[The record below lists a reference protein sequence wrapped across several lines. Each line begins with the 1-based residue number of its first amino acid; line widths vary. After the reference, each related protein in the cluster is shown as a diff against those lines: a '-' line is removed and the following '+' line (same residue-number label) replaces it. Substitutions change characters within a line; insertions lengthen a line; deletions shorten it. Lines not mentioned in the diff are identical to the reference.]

1 MLRSMI
7 CSRSVTVVWPFFS
20 DGMITTL
27 GSTEGTCTVAK
38 SISSFPFLV
47 SFLERS
53 APIFNVLLR
62 IRGNGL
68 EESIA
73 IGVRT
78 GYTLSSKYWS
88 TNSFCFSENASCS
101 KITWSPAFSSA
112 GTRDRF
118 NVLYCTWTRSCVCR
132 LMAFSCSLAVIPAIS
147 VFLYPAWTWSFREAT
162 RTI

>member
-1 MLRSMI
+1 MI
-7 CSRSVTVVWPFFS
+7 SSRRITVLSPFFPEGIS
-20 DGMITTL
+20 TIL
-27 GSTEGTCTVAK
+27 GSTDGTWTVAN
-38 SISSFPFLV
+38 SSSLACFLLL
-47 SFLERS
+47 FLAIS

-62 IRGNGL
+62 ISGNGL

-132 LMAFSCSLAVIPAIS
+132 LMAFSCSVIPSCSAICFTS
-147 VFLYPAWTWSFREAT
+147 WENIFPACWWT
-162 RTI
+162 I